1 MGMSFSQT
9 TTSSTGPL
17 SLTVECEVEP
27 AILNSGASIGW
38 QIFDPV
44 TSLFISEG
52 EWQPAC
58 KKMRM
63 NIELPDHA
71 GIYRIYVSPMI
82 PEIGWAYQRSGRF
95 LVIDA
100 RVGKAAAE
108 ILRSEVTTLTR
119 LKWQGLPA
127 ALRRSCIEPFQTI
140 ATNFNLIRSLV
151 RRDILAR
158 YRGSFGDVLWTFLN
172 PILLMATYFFVF
184 GVVLQSRFPGD
195 PSRSGYALYFLCGML
210 PWLSFSEP
218 VNRAAFAI
226 LENRNFVKKLV
237 FPVEIIPVNH
247 VVSGFIMSL
256 FASVVFLVVL
266 LLSRGGIPLTIFW
279 LPVVILPQLLFTLG
293 LCWMLSSFGVF
304 ARDLGQISG
313 FLMTLW
319 FFLTPICYPES
330 NLPGGAVE
338 ILRKN
343 PLYVLVHG
351 YRRTLLEGQAPEFWP
366 TFKLYVL
373 SIFVFW
379 IGYGLFRKL
388 RRNFADVI

>member
-1 MGMSFSQT
+1 MSFTRTAVAAS
-9 TTSSTGPL
+9 GAL
-17 SLTVECEVEP
+17 SLSVECTVEEP
-27 AILNSGASIGW
+27 ILRSGAAIGW
-38 QIFDPV
+38 QVFDPE

-52 EWQPAC
+52 DWLPAG
-58 KKMRM
+58 KQMRM

-71 GIYRIYVSPMI
+71 GVYRIYVSPMV
-82 PEIGWAYQRSGRF
+82 PNTGWAYQRGGRF
-95 LVIDA
+95 LVVDVK
-100 RVGKAAAE
+100 VGAEAAE
-108 ILRSEVTTLTR
+108 IVRSEMTTLTR
-119 LKWQGLPA
+119 LKWQGLPV
-127 ALRRSCIEPFQTI
+127 ALRRSCIEPFQSI
-140 ATNFNLIRSLV
+140 GSNFNLIRSMV

-226 LENRNFVKKLV
+226 LEHRNFVKKLV

-247 VVSGFIMSL
+247 VISGFIMSL

-279 LPVVILPQLLFTLG
+279 LPVVIVPQLLFTAG

-330 NLPGGAVE
+330 SLPGGAVD
-338 ILRKN
+338 ILRNN

-351 YRRTLLEGQAPEFWP
+351 YRRTLLESQAPEFWP
-366 TFKLYVL
+366 TFKLYLL
-373 SIFVFW
+373 SLFVFW
-379 IGYGLFRKL
+379 LGYSLFRKL

>member
-1 MGMSFSQT
+1 MSFT
-9 TTSSTGPL
+9 RTAVAATGAL
-17 SLTVECEVEP
+17 SLSVECTVEDP
-27 AILNSGASIGW
+27 ILRSDAAIGW
-38 QIFDPV
+38 QIFDPE
-44 TSLFISEG
+44 TGLFMSEG
-52 EWQPAC
+52 EWLPAG
-58 KKMRM
+58 KQMQLK
-63 NIELPDHA
+63 IELPDHP
-71 GIYRIYVSPMI
+71 GVYRIYVSPMV
-82 PEIGWAYQRSGRF
+82 PDSGWAYQRGGRF
-95 LVIDA
+95 LVVDA
-100 RVGKAAAE
+100 RVGAAAAAE
-108 ILRSEVTTLTR
+108 ILRSEMTTLTR
-119 LKWQGLPA
+119 LNWQGLPA
-127 ALRRSCIEPFQTI
+127 ALRRSLIEPFQTI
-140 ATNFNLIRSLV
+140 TSNLSLIDSLV

-247 VVSGFIMSL
+247 VISGFIMSL

-279 LPVVILPQLLFTLG
+279 LPVVIVPQLLFTLG

-330 NLPGGAVE
+330 SLPGGAVE
-338 ILRKN
+338 ILRLN

-351 YRRTLLEGQAPEFWP
+351 YRRTLLEAQAPEFWP
-366 TFKLYVL
+366 TAKLYLL

-379 IGYGLFRKL
+379 LGYGLFRKL

>member
-1 MGMSFSQT
+1 M
-9 TTSSTGPL
+9 
-17 SLTVECEVEP
+17 EEP
-27 AILNSGASIGW
+27 ILKSGASIGW
-38 QIFDPV
+38 QIFDPE

-52 EWQPAC
+52 EWLQAA
-58 KKMRM
+58 KLMRM
-63 NIELPDHA
+63 EIELPDHA

-82 PEIGWAYQRSGRF
+82 PDIGWAYQLGGRF

-100 RVGKAAAE
+100 KVGMEAAE
-108 ILRSEVTTLTR
+108 ILHSELTTLTR
-119 LKWQGLPA
+119 LRWQGLPA
-127 ALRRSCIEPFQTI
+127 ALRKSCFEPFQAI
-140 ATNFNLIRSLV
+140 AVNSSLIRSMV

-237 FPVEIIPVNH
+237 FPVEIIAVNH
-247 VVSGFIMSL
+247 VLSGLIMSL

-266 LLSRGGIPLTIFW
+266 LLARGGIPLTILW
-279 LPVVILPQLLFTLG
+279 LPVVIVPQLLFTLG

-330 NLPGGAVE
+330 SLPSGAIE
-338 ILRKN
+338 ILQKN
-343 PLYVLVHG
+343 PMYVLVHG
-351 YRRTLLEGQAPEFWP
+351 YRRTLLESKPPEFWP
-366 TFKLYVL
+366 TFKLYLL

-379 IGYGLFRKL
+379 LGYSLFRKL
-388 RRNFADVI
+388 RRSFADVI